1 MSFPRKGAENH
12 KKRPWENRRNFLPID
27 ISYK

>member
-1 MSFPRKGAENH
+1 MSFPRKGAENP
-12 KKRPWENRRNFLPID
+12 KKRPWENPRNPLYID